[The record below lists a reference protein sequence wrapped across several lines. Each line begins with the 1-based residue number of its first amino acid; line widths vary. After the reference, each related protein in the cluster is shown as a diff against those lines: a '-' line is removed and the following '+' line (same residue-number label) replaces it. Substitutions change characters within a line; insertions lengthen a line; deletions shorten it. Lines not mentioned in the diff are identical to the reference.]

1 MVIVNKCLYI
11 IFLLTLLTAC
21 EEVVQLDLAQ
31 APPRDVIDA
40 SIKEGSPCFVLLTQ
54 TKGFYDKESYNR
66 LSGAKVEL
74 TDDKD
79 NADILIESQ
88 QEAGFYVSSI
98 VGRVGRT
105 YKLKV
110 TIGEN
115 IYTSEAKIPNIVPI
129 DSVYIYKVTV
139 ANEAIYSPCVV
150 FYDPVDV
157 ENYYY
162 TTLYVNE
169 KAMKSLYLD
178 SDKYRNGL
186 KVENILL
193 FDKEDNND
201 EALKV
206 GDKLRI
212 EMQALDKGMYTFYR
226 SLSSVAAGGG
236 TNPLTNIV
244 GGALGCFKA
253 YNSVFVNYTVTED
266 DMNK

>member
-1 MVIVNKCLYI
+1 MVIINRCFYI
-11 IFLLTLLTAC
+11 ILLLSLLTSC
-21 EEVVQLDLAQ
+21 EEIVKVDLAQ

-40 SIKEGSPCFVLLTQ
+40 SIKDGSPCFVLLTQ
-54 TKGFYDKESYNR
+54 SKGFYDKEPYTR
-66 LSGAKVEL
+66 LSGAMVEL
-74 TDDKD
+74 TDDK
-79 NADILIESQ
+79 NNKDILIESQ

-98 VGRVGRT
+98 VGKVGRT

-110 TIGEN
+110 TVGDN
-115 IYTSEAKIPNIVPI
+115 IYTSEAKIPDIVPI

-139 ANEAIYSPCVV
+139 ADENIYSPCVV
-150 FYDPVDV
+150 FHDPVDV

-169 KAMKSLYLD
+169 KLMKSLYLD
-178 SDKYRNGL
+178 SDEYRNGL

-201 EALKV
+201 KALKA
-206 GDKLRI
+206 GDKLKI
-212 EMQALDKGMYTFYR
+212 EMQTLDKGMYTFYR

-236 TNPLTNIV
+236 TNPLTNIA

-253 YNSVFVNYTVTED
+253 YNSVFVNYTVTEE